1 MKTNKFV
8 VPIIASILI
17 LFSCKTESVN
27 LPNLPAKDKKGNV
40 QVLITTPSQNEKL
53 VEFDEVTKL
62 FIETEKNY
70 SLNNL
75 AHTGYLV
82 GRKNL
87 QKVIVLG
94 ESAQIGSLLSTLPIG
109 IARISFETQSVDWHV
124 YADVN
129 TEICGLEDFVL
140 NHYPL
145 KLKLQTKLK
154 MLAENDASKIIWYDE
169 DFLELELNQ
178 VL

>member
-1 MKTNKFV
+1 M
-8 VPIIASILI
+8 
-17 LFSCKTESVN
+17 FSCKTESVN
-27 LPNLPAKDKKGNV
+27 LPNLPAKDKNGNV

-53 VEFDEVTKL
+53 VEFDEVSKL
-62 FIETEKNY
+62 FIETEKDY

-75 AHTGYLV
+75 AHTGYLA
-82 GRKNL
+82 GKKNL

-94 ESAQIGSLLSTLPIG
+94 ENAQIGSLVSALPIG
-109 IARISFETQSVDWHV
+109 IARISFEAQSIDWQV
-124 YADVN
+124 FADIN
-129 TEICGLEDFVL
+129 TGICGFEDFVL

-154 MLAENDASKIIWYDE
+154 TLSENDAPKVIWYDE